1 MIFLKYELLGY
12 MMFLKCELLGYM
24 MFLKYVLLGYM
35 MFLKY
40 VLLGYMI
47 FMKSSTFK
55 HFADIADGMLSLHVY
70 PCTRGVW
77 VSLI

>member
-1 MIFLKYELLGY
+1 MIFLKYE
-12 MMFLKCELLGYM
+12 
-24 MFLKYVLLGYM
+24 LLGYM

-55 HFADIADGMLSLHVY
+55 HFADIADGMLFACVPMHPGGL
-70 PCTRGVW
+70 G
-77 VSLI
+77 